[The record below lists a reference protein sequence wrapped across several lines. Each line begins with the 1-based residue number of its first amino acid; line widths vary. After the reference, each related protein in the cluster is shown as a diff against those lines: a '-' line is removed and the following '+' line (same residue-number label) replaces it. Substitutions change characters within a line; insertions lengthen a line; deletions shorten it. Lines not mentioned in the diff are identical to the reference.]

1 MLRSAKALKRNNWES
16 KGMLIGPSMAPRYS
30 GDHDSVIA
38 FPRTAREVLSASAQ
52 ILRRGWQTG
61 NPNKAEF
68 GPQVQTHQYEF
79 RMIDLANSGGRDGL
93 HGGFMLV

>member
-1 MLRSAKALKRNNWES
+1 
-16 KGMLIGPSMAPRYS
+16 
-30 GDHDSVIA
+30 
-38 FPRTAREVLSASAQ
+38 VLSASAQ